1 MAIVVIVDLGIGEAL
16 FQSWTDR
23 CDLTKFA
30 ALEIKWEDTDFWS
43 SETSFARETLKQL
56 WWGGEKKKDKQ
67 HIENNVRVTEAV
79 VRAT

>member
-56 WWGGEKKKDKQ
+56 W
-67 HIENNVRVTEAV
+67 
-79 VRAT
+79 